1 MSGSEFHDAYEDKER
16 IRGVLL
22 SLPISELTLNA
33 PVLVDAGDSAADA
46 IKAMIDRHIGC
57 VLVQKNGK
65 LIGIFTERD
74 VLRRIVLRENGRT
87 VKVESVM
94 TAHPE
99 TLEDSATIAYAL
111 NKMSLGGFRHIPI
124 VDHAGKPTGVL
135 SVRDIVDFLVE
146 LFPEEVMNLPSSPDK
161 AIPLDAD
168 GG

>member
-65 LIGIFTERD
+65 LVGIFTERMWQIFWRVTVD
-74 VLRRIVLRENGRT
+74 GNSATAVAEEFGATPAAVRQIKSRILRRLKQIVGD
-87 VKVESVM
+87 V
-94 TAHPE
+94 AQ
-99 TLEDSATIAYAL
+99 
-111 NKMSLGGFRHIPI
+111 
-124 VDHAGKPTGVL
+124 
-135 SVRDIVDFLVE
+135 
-146 LFPEEVMNLPSSPDK
+146 
-161 AIPLDAD
+161 
-168 GG
+168 